1 MYTDG
6 GARGNPGPAASGYA
20 IFGPAGDILDKGAKT
35 IGRRTNNEA
44 EYEALIWAIQR
55 AKAITCGDV
64 RFHSDSELMVRQVT
78 GEYQVRK
85 EHLRVLVDRVKKEA
99 VGFRSFRI
107 FSLPREN
114 ERIQLVDALVN
125 ETLDRQGF

>member
-6 GARGNPGPAASGYA
+6 ASRGNPGPAASGYA
-20 IFGPAGDILDKGAKT
+20 IFGPSGEMLDKGART

-55 AKAITCGDV
+55 ARAISPGDA

-78 GEYQVRK
+78 GRYRVKK
-85 EHLRVLVDRVKKEA
+85 EHLRILVERVKKEA
-99 VGFRSFRI
+99 AGFRSFKI
-107 FSLPREN
+107 VSLPRED

-125 ETLDRQGF
+125 DVLDREGF